1 MSRQDQVNHS
11 RHVVTL
17 FDSEAS
23 RADAIA
29 RFVLEGLAKNEPVA
43 VLATGTHWEAVV
55 RAAGE
60 GAALISWGLN
70 EGTLAFL
77 DAEVLLYDI
86 SRGGVPDRALFGRA
100 IGQLQRSLP
109 PGRVRIYGEAVD
121 LLAARG
127 DLDSALRLEQLWNEL
142 LDREPITLLC
152 GYDATVFAPDRA
164 AARLRSVCECHSET
178 RMSSDDT
185 LGVWLLTQAAV
196 DVVNRT
202 EHQAPS
208 T

>member
-1 MSRQDQVNHS
+1 MARQDQVNHS
-11 RHVVTL
+11 RHAVTL
-17 FDSEAS
+17 FDSDAS
-23 RADAIA
+23 RAAAIA
-29 RFVLEGLAKNEPVA
+29 TFVLEALVADEPVA
-43 VLATGTHWEAVV
+43 VLATGAHWEAVV

-60 GAALISWGLN
+60 GAALISQRLTDGR
-70 EGTLAFL
+70 LAFL

-86 SRGGVPDRALFGRA
+86 SRGGVPDRELFRRA

-109 PGRVRIYGEAVD
+109 AGRVRVYGELVD

-127 DLDSALRLEQLWNEL
+127 DLDAALRLEQLWNEL

-185 LGVWLLTQAAV
+185 LGRWLLTQAAV
-196 DVVNRT
+196 DVVN
-202 EHQAPS
+202 S
-208 T
+208 

>member
-1 MSRQDQVNHS
+1 MSTQDQVNHS
-11 RHVVTL
+11 RHVVTF

-23 RADAIA
+23 RAAAIA
-29 RFVLEGLAKNEPVA
+29 AFVLDGLTKNEPVA

-60 GAALISWGLN
+60 RAALISQAFSDGV
-70 EGTLAFL
+70 LAFL

-86 SRGGVPDRALFGRA
+86 SRAGVPNRELFRRA
-100 IGQLQRSLP
+100 IGQLQRSLRG
-109 PGRVRIYGEAVD
+109 GRVRVYGELVD

-127 DLDSALRLEQLWNEL
+127 DLDAAVRLEQLWNEL

-185 LGVWLLTQAAV
+185 LGCWLLTQAAV
-196 DVVNRT
+196 EVVN
-202 EHQAPS
+202 S
-208 T
+208 